1 MAQSTR
7 LTKLWAPMLNPLRAL
22 GKSLRDLFDDFLLLA
37 ICNLIWAALC
47 LPLWWVA
54 LVLLLE
60 GAWLLAGAA
69 ALLGV
74 LPAGPATAGLF
85 FVAHKVA
92 DGRASKVADFFAGV
106 RQYAR
111 PGWAV
116 MGVATASFLLI
127 SYNLGFYT
135 QFNNLFGAIMLG
147 LWLYGLIFWLGL
159 LLYAPPLIFLQ
170 EEPNLRLM
178 ARNALLMAV
187 GRPIFTFLT
196 LAMMLAIVL
205 LSAFLVVPL
214 FLVTVA
220 LLSLWSVNAARQ
232 LIEDSRR
239 RREEAEAKAAPPPEE
254 RGRKGQVRPK

>member
-7 LTKLWAPMLNPLRAL
+7 LTQLWAPMLNPLRAL

-37 ICNLIWAALC
+37 VCNLLWAVLS

-54 LVLLLE
+54 LVPLLQ
-60 GAWLLAGAA
+60 GAWLLAGAI

-74 LPAGPATAGLF
+74 LPAGAATAGLF
-85 FVAHKVA
+85 YVAHKVA
-92 DGRASKVADFFAGV
+92 DGRAAKVADFFAGM

-111 PGWAV
+111 PGWAL

-127 SYNLGFYT
+127 SYNLSFYT
-135 QFNNLFGAIMLG
+135 GVGNLFGAIMLG

-159 LLYAPPLIFLQ
+159 LLYAPALIFLQ
-170 EEPNLRLM
+170 EEPDLRLV
-178 ARNALLMAV
+178 ARNAFLMAL

-205 LSAFLVVPL
+205 LSAFLIVPL

-220 LLSLWSVNAARQ
+220 LLALWSVNAARQ
-232 LIEDSRR
+232 LIADSRR
-239 RREEAEAKAAPPPEE
+239 RREEAEAKTATPPEE